1 MGDGV
6 RQGAGRRTDGDGG
19 PGGKGKGVGKGV
31 GEGAGEDTGTG
42 MGRGT
47 GIVEHAGK
55 GAAKTGR
62 AAPGARRRV
71 AVLLFALLA
80 TQLGSLVS
88 PAYACGCGAMVPDAG
103 SRMGVSR
110 ETSVVRWDGRTEQMA
125 MRFTVGGDA
134 KRAAWIM
141 PVPGRATVRLGDPGL
156 FSQLVDLTGPEYRT
170 RSYFWPRSGD
180 WPFGSGSRDTAG
192 AAPPGSGE
200 AGVGVVGRERL
211 GDFDVARLTATD
223 PDALGEWL
231 EANGFKLPDGLSA
244 DLKPYVDQRWEYVA
258 VRLVP
263 REAGAALRGTLDP
276 LLIRFD
282 SDRLVYPMRLSR
294 RAGSAQSLGLYVLAD
309 HRMEPVSAIGGDA
322 PEVTFAG
329 RVTPTGQVAE
339 FAGAAPV
346 FLTAID
352 QDFPVPSRIDG
363 DHELRATA
371 GDTPY
376 RRVEYTDE
384 LRTVGGI
391 PVWIL
396 TVTGALGAAALAVL
410 RLRRRGRAP
419 AAGGPHG

>member
-1 MGDGV
+1 M
-6 RQGAGRRTDGDGG
+6 
-19 PGGKGKGVGKGV
+19 
-31 GEGAGEDTGTG
+31 
-42 MGRGT
+42 
-47 GIVEHAGK
+47 
-55 GAAKTGR
+55 
-62 AAPGARRRV
+62 

-88 PAYACGCGAMVPDAG
+88 PAYACGCGAMIPDG
-103 SRMGVSR
+103 VSRMGVAR

-141 PVPGRATVRLGDPGL
+141 PVPGRAAVRLGDPGL

-170 RSYFWPRSGD
+170 RHYFWPRRGD
-180 WPFGSGSRDTAG
+180 WPFDSGSRDTAG
-192 AAPPGSGE
+192 ATPPGSGE

-223 PDALGEWL
+223 PDALGDWL
-231 EANGFKLPDGLSA
+231 ETNGFKLPDGLTA

-263 REAGAALRGTLDP
+263 REAGGALRGTLDP
-276 LLIRFD
+276 LLIRFE

-309 HRMEPVSAIGGDA
+309 HRMEPASAIGGDT

-329 RVTPTGQVAE
+329 RITPTGQVAE

-352 QDFPVPSRIDG
+352 QSFPVPSRIDG
-363 DHELRATA
+363 DHELRAAA

-384 LRTVGGI
+384 LRTAGGI

-396 TVTGALGAAALAVL
+396 TVAGALGVAVVAALAVL

-419 AAGGPHG
+419 SVDGRRG